1 MIGRTFC
8 FFAGAAV
15 GGYLVH
21 KLNRTVRAW
30 SPGGIADRV
39 EGHVAD
45 YRAALRE
52 FNEDVQDAM
61 ERHEAELRRRYSP
74 ADASRALEPV
84 EVRRGHPKQAHDMK
98 DGH

>member
-1 MIGRTFC
+1 MIGRLFS
-8 FFAGAAV
+8 FVAGAAL

-21 KLNRTVRAW
+21 KLNRTARAW

-39 EGHVAD
+39 ESHVAD

-61 ERHEAELRRRYSP
+61 EEHEAELRRRYH
-74 ADASRALEPV
+74 ASRPAARPASPRPLPA
-84 EVRRGHPKQAHDMK
+84 PQTKPTTLK
-98 DGH
+98 DGR

>member
-1 MIGRTFC
+1 MIGRLFS
-8 FFAGAAV
+8 FVAGAAL
-15 GGYLVH
+15 GGYVVH
-21 KLNRTVRAW
+21 KLNRTARAW

-61 ERHEAELRRRYSP
+61 EQREAELRHRYYPSGP
-74 ADASRALEPV
+74 AVRAAQ
-84 EVRRGHPKQAHDMK
+84 PKPLPAPHTKPTTLK
-98 DGH
+98 DGR